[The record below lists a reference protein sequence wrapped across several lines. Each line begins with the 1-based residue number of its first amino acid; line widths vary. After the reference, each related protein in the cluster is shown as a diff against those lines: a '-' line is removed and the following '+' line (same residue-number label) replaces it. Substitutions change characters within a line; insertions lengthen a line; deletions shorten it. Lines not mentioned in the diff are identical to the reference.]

1 MCPVQT
7 VTHVSGRSL
16 DVRLGDLSGLENQSG
31 HLLRFSPHYIG
42 ASHIESGQWKT
53 SLELQ

>member
-16 DVRLGDLSGLENQSG
+16 IFLSIPFSLLETG
-31 HLLRFSPHYIG
+31 ILRPNWQEFTRAIR
-42 ASHIESGQWKT
+42 
-53 SLELQ
+53 SLSAPISQTA